1 MSTGKRFRTFL
12 DNIRLT
18 DKQKTD
24 GSDSREN
31 VVSTLNRHYYGS
43 SSGTSNSQYIGSWAK
58 RTRIRPPRDVDII
71 FTLPESVYTRYQSR
85 SGNKQSQI
93 LQEVKG
99 VLADKFYSTSIK
111 GSGPVVIIPFSAYA
125 VEVAPAFLLTT
136 GQHYICMTEG
146 GGHYKAAAYAAEA
159 EHIATSNQSTNNN
172 TRDLIR
178 MMKRWQAYCSVSIK
192 SFHIELMAVE
202 FISSWAHKGQTTLY
216 YDLMVRDFL
225 EYLLGRVNGTVYAPG
240 TYEAMNLGSAWQSKA
255 NSALASAKLACAEE
269 AKSAWEMAGIY
280 WQQVFGPDIP
290 RNS

>member
-31 VVSTLNRHYYGS
+31 VVSTLNRYYYGS

-159 EHIATSNQSTNNN
+159 EHIATSNQSTNKQHARSYSHDEAVASLLLRFYQVVSHRAYGCGVYLVVGPQRADYSLLRLNGARLPGVPSG
-172 TRDLIR
+172 TG
-178 MMKRWQAYCSVSIK
+178 KRHRLRPWHLRSYESWISV
-192 SFHIELMAVE
+192 AVE
-202 FISSWAHKGQTTLY
+202 G
-216 YDLMVRDFL
+216 
-225 EYLLGRVNGTVYAPG
+225 
-240 TYEAMNLGSAWQSKA
+240 
-255 NSALASAKLACAEE
+255 
-269 AKSAWEMAGIY
+269 
-280 WQQVFGPDIP
+280 
-290 RNS
+290 